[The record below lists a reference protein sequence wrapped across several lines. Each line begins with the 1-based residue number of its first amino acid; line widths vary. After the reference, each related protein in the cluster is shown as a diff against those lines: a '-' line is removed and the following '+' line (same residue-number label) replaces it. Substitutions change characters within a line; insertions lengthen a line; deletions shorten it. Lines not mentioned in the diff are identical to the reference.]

1 MTPHDIEALAG
12 VLHTHG
18 LSACE
23 IHDVNQGISV
33 KLRLLAGS
41 SGTRESS
48 SVTANAEAPVTA
60 TKPPHVLRSPG
71 MGRFAARHPLQENP
85 AVTPG
90 QRVESGQTVGYL
102 LVGSLIEEITAP
114 QTAIL
119 ERQLIEEGGL
129 VGYGDAVFELS

>member
-23 IHDVNQGISV
+23 IHDENQGISV
-33 KLRLLAGS
+33 KFRLLAGS

-48 SVTANAEAPVTA
+48 SVPAPVTVA
-60 TKPPHVLRSPG
+60 KPPHVLRSPG
-71 MGRFAARHPLQENP
+71 MGQFAARHPLQEHP
-85 AVTPG
+85 AVTLG
-90 QRVESGQTVGYL
+90 QLVESGQTVGYL
-102 LVGSLIEEITAP
+102 LVGSMIEEITAP